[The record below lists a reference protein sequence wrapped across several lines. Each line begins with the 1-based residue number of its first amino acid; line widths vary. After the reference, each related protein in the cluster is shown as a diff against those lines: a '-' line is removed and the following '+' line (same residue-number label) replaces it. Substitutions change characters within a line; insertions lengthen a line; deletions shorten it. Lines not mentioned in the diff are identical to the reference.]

1 MAKFSDNDPLNSSNV
16 SQDIPLRETA
26 PGLEGDLVGQGTA
39 ETGVT
44 MEIDTPPPL
53 SDPLPAPV
61 PTPTPDP
68 DPRPEDLIPEP
79 TPDLMPVP
87 SPVPTPERPVIPP
100 LPKPRKIIPELKE
113 DYIKAYKSYFMH
125 TGDHQVAKELG
136 LLELRRSWAETSA
149 DGSGRLTKH
158 APELEYPSLSA
169 DAIKQRF
176 ETDLAAQG
184 FDPETTFL

>member
-1 MAKFSDNDPLNSSNV
+1 
-16 SQDIPLRETA
+16 
-26 PGLEGDLVGQGTA
+26 
-39 ETGVT
+39 
-44 MEIDTPPPL
+44 
-53 SDPLPAPV
+53 
-61 PTPTPDP
+61 
-68 DPRPEDLIPEP
+68 
-79 TPDLMPVP
+79 
-87 SPVPTPERPVIPP
+87 
-100 LPKPRKIIPELKE
+100 
-113 DYIKAYKSYFMH
+113 MH

-184 FDPETTFL
+184 FDPETTFLKTDEQTRTESKTMHPPCLIFEISGRILLRAKWGVGHECCRDVT